1 LFFFSEYFGILFIK
15 RNNSA
20 SVEERKLIVEQITA
34 RQIAAEQ
41 GKLSPITIFPEGG
54 TSNGQY
60 IVSFKRGAFQSL
72 RAVKLYFVT
81 TKTLTGTNMVHGNAM
96 SAWSFYVMIPM
107 MAGFTF

>member
-1 LFFFSEYFGILFIK
+1 LIATGFIAKHDIKKVLVCFREYFGILFIK

-20 SVEERKLIVEQITA
+20 SVEERQQIVEQITS

-60 IVSFKRGAFQSL
+60 IVSFKRGAFGSL
-72 RAVKLYFVT
+72 RAVKPHFVT
-81 TKTLTGTNMVHGNAM
+81 YKTLTGT
-96 SAWSFYVMIPM
+96 
-107 MAGFTF
+107 